1 MMTNAVDKTPVTQ
14 DDIVQGEKGLS
25 HEHESNP
32 LDGVDQGKP
41 RGTFSGI
48 DGDVPPIPPL

>member
-1 MMTNAVDKTPVTQ
+1 MTNAVDKTPVTQ